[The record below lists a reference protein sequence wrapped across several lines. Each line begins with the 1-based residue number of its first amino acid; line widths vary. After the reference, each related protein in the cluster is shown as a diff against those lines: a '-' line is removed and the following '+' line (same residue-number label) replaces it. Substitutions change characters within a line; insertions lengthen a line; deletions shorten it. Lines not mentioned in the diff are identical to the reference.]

1 MLQGTKT
8 PKYRIEASYIRFTTK
23 TREIQSF
30 AWDSKSYGKP
40 TLENLAK
47 FRMAFNKSLEGHNKH
62 LAHIMSGL
70 SNISLIEQK
79 TGQTILK
86 YVPPM
91 FEVI

>member
-1 MLQGTKT
+1 MGKT
-8 PKYRIEASYIRFTTK
+8 IVPKYRIEASYIRFTTK
-23 TREIQSF
+23 TREVQSF

-47 FRMAFNKSLEGHNKH
+47 FRAQFNKSLEGHNKH

-70 SNISLIEQK
+70 STIKLIEQK
-79 TGQTILK
+79 TGQEVLRFI
-86 YVPPM
+86 PPM

>member
-1 MLQGTKT
+1 MGKT
-8 PKYRIEASYIRFTTK
+8 IVPKYRIECSYIRFTTK

-47 FRMAFNKSLEGHNKH
+47 FRMAFNKSLETHNAH
-62 LAHIMSGL
+62 LASIMSGL